1 VAGQSIT
8 LVANGVNFTGG
19 YPLFDVIFAM
29 STPATIAACGPPD
42 LAQVCTLTTDSSL
55 D

>member
-29 STPATIAACGPPD
+29 STRRPLRRAAR
-42 LAQVCTLTTDSSL
+42 QI
-55 D
+55 